1 MKIFYFGCKVL
12 LNLCILA
19 VIGTLVFLMSA
30 VADTEVVETWVEQ
43 NFPVVENPEV
53 EVLL

>member
-1 MKIFYFGCKVL
+1 MKIYYLGRKVF

-19 VIGTLVFLMSA
+19 VIGTLVLLMSA

-43 NFPVVENPEV
+43 NFPVEASVEV
-53 EVLL
+53 EVLP